1 MRYNGNLWHGIVL
14 AVLLTAAVISGAGLV
29 KEQVDAMTQRRLEKS
44 LNEMTERPV
53 QGEVAQEKPT
63 EQNEGQLRMK
73 RAVGAFTAGTRQK
86 SAYVSPVDFTALLQQ
101 NPDTV
106 GWIRVPDTN
115 IDYPI
120 VQSPDN
126 QYYLHKSFDRKDSVY
141 GTIYLDADSK
151 ADFLGWNNPV
161 YGHHMKDGSMFRDVV
176 KFKDPAFFEAHR
188 YFEIYT
194 PERVIHL
201 KTLACYYSDSNGIVR
216 KTAFQSQA
224 SFDKWVR
231 ERLEPCAFAEIPEAS
246 LDSMFVLVTCSYE
259 QNDARTLLFAA
270 EVDENGEFLQAT
282 GRNVPQ
288 SQAKSA
294 AITVSYGIFSSE
306 NAYPCTVT
314 NFEVLPASFSGS
326 DCNMTASVV

>member
-1 MRYNGNLWHGIVL
+1 MGRLLYFKIDGKGEDIMKNIGNLRRGIVL
-14 AVLLTAAVISGAGLV
+14 TVLLLALTVSGAGLV
-29 KEQVDAMTQRRLEKS
+29 KEQMDALAQHRLEKN
-44 LNEMTERPV
+44 LNEMTERQTQEEPV
-53 QGEVAQEKPT
+53 QGKNT
-63 EQNEGQLRMK
+63 EQNEWQLRSE
-73 RAVGAFTAGTRQK
+73 RAAGAFTTGTRQK
-86 SAYVSPVDFTALLQQ
+86 STYVSPVDFTSLMQQ
-101 NPDTV
+101 NPDTI

-151 ADFLGWNNPV
+151 ADFRGWNNPV

-282 GRNVPQ
+282 GRNVP
-288 SQAKSA
+288 KSKA
-294 AITVSYGIFSSE
+294 NS
-306 NAYPCTVT
+306 
-314 NFEVLPASFSGS
+314 
-326 DCNMTASVV
+326 

>member
-1 MRYNGNLWHGIVL
+1 MRYNRNLWQGIVQT
-14 AVLLTAAVISGAGLV
+14 VLLTAVVISGAGLL
-29 KEQVDAMTQRRLEKS
+29 KGQVDAMAQRRLEKS
-44 LNEMTERPV
+44 LNEMTEP
-53 QGEVAQEKPT
+53 QIQEKAEQENQT
-63 EQNEGQLRMK
+63 EESEGQLRMK
-73 RAVGAFTAGTRQK
+73 RAEGAFTAGTRQK
-86 SAYVSPVDFTALLQQ
+86 AAYVSPVDFTSLLQQ

-115 IDYPI
+115 IDYPV

-151 ADFLGWNNPV
+151 ADFRGWNNPV

-176 KFKDPAFFEAHR
+176 KFKDQAFFETHR

-201 KTLACYYSDSNGIVR
+201 KTLACYYSDSSGIVR

-270 EVDENGEFLQAT
+270 EVDENGEFLPAT
-282 GRNVPQ
+282 GRNVPE
-288 SQAKSA
+288 SQANS
-294 AITVSYGIFSSE
+294 
-306 NAYPCTVT
+306 
-314 NFEVLPASFSGS
+314 
-326 DCNMTASVV
+326 